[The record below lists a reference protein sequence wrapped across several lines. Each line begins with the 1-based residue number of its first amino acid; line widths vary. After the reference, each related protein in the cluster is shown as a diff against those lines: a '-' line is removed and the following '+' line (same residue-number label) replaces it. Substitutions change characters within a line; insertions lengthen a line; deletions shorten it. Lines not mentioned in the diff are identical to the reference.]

1 MESNKLEKPRKN
13 GTFSTLR
20 GVMNPHEEDRGVFPH
35 DEATR
40 LRTRCGTRDCGFF
53 ISQKE
58 RFYTSFTPVGS
69 TNDAILH
76 LILHQFIKSLL
87 NEIAPTAVELWAQ
100 FFAFL
105 RIFIQESS
113 RNRYVL
119 N

>member
-1 MESNKLEKPRKN
+1 MPNCAFIP
-13 GTFSTLR
+13 
-20 GVMNPHEEDRGVFPH
+20 D